1 MTLWGEPEWQHMQD
15 VEQLHECTIN
25 RMSITEHAQ
34 PQATERDKKYT
45 MHMHNTGKS
54 THSQHRLKYT
64 MYKHIYLQAEKVQSH
79 TAYVDTAHWSSTPC
93 ALQVMYTQVALPL
106 SPSCFTSLS
115 STVSDA
121 IYAADWGS
129 FSAGGSLSPRSLRCQ
144 STLLTEQHCLR
155 SCSRST
161 LRTRLLR
168 SSVFTKNLVVHVT
181 HAIFQV

>member
-1 MTLWGEPEWQHMQD
+1 MTLWGESEWQHMQD

-129 FSAGGSLSPRSLRCQ
+129 FSAGGSLSPLQSQMPIYTADWATLFAELFKKYFENTTPPELR
-144 STLLTEQHCLR
+144 
-155 SCSRST
+155 
-161 LRTRLLR
+161 
-168 SSVFTKNLVVHVT
+168 VH
-181 HAIFQV
+181 